1 NQRRHRNNK
10 IKTTRITN
18 KKAADRT
25 KTSNNLNRRAVPA
38 KIKASSSSNN
48 NNNNNNNRTSRH
60 NRKPNPEALKILR
73 TSRTRP
79 RPKTNRKRISNLRQ
93 AKLRRHRRGKINSKR
108 VNLRPLTEREKTKM
122 RAPRPVRPLAN
133 RIDNQGAIKNSRKN
147 RRVRV
152 AATIKSRRPLLA
164 KARARAKT
172 RLPPQRR
179 LPHRQKNWPGKSKE
193 PMATNRRR
201 TRRMLRN

>member
-1 NQRRHRNNK
+1 
-10 IKTTRITN
+10 
-18 KKAADRT
+18 
-25 KTSNNLNRRAVPA
+25 
-38 KIKASSSSNN
+38 
-48 NNNNNNNRTSRH
+48 
-60 NRKPNPEALKILR
+60 
-73 TSRTRP
+73 
-79 RPKTNRKRISNLRQ
+79 
-93 AKLRRHRRGKINSKR
+93 
-108 VNLRPLTEREKTKM
+108 M

-164 KARARAKT
+164 NAKAKT

-179 LPHRQKNWPGKSKE
+179 LPHRKKNWPGKSKE

-201 TRRMLRN
+201 TRRMLGN

>member
-1 NQRRHRNNK
+1 
-10 IKTTRITN
+10 
-18 KKAADRT
+18 
-25 KTSNNLNRRAVPA
+25 
-38 KIKASSSSNN
+38 
-48 NNNNNNNRTSRH
+48 
-60 NRKPNPEALKILR
+60 
-73 TSRTRP
+73 
-79 RPKTNRKRISNLRQ
+79 
-93 AKLRRHRRGKINSKR
+93 
-108 VNLRPLTEREKTKM
+108 M
-122 RAPRPVRPLAN
+122 RAPRPVRPLAD

-164 KARARAKT
+164 KAKAKT

-179 LPHRQKNWPGKSKE
+179 LPHRKKNWPGKSKE